1 MLNRRELIAGMGLLA
16 CPFVMGGCESRLSGF
31 LSSSD
36 THPDGYPTVEAV
48 RFIGSYLADRTNGR
62 LDVKVFP
69 GGQFGSETDT
79 LEIASFGGLDMT
91 RVNLAPLNSI
101 EGTTIALSLPF
112 IFRSTS
118 HMRRVVD
125 SEIGDEVL
133 ASLARHG
140 LIGLCIYDSGER
152 SVYNNRRPIVTP
164 DDLRGLK
171 LRVPA
176 SDLYIAMINALGA
189 NAVPIPL
196 GEVYQ
201 ALAQGVIDGAE
212 NNWPSLE
219 SGRHYEV
226 APFYSLTN
234 HLMTPEV
241 LVMGKP
247 TWDGLTQAEQLLV
260 REAAKA
266 SVDVMRQAWDQRV
279 NDARAALVNAGIRIN
294 AVDPEPFA
302 ERMKP
307 VWNRFIV
314 TDRQRSQVARILAM
328 AEA

>member
-1 MLNRRELIAGMGLLA
+1 MIDRRQLISGAGLLA
-16 CPFVMGGCESRLSGF
+16 CSLALGACESRLAG
-31 LSSSD
+31 LLTSSD

-48 RFIGSYLADRTNGR
+48 KFIHRYLADRTNGE
-62 LDVKVFP
+62 LGVKVFP
-69 GGQFGSETDT
+69 GGQFGSESDT

-101 EGTTIALSLPF
+101 EPATLALSLPF
-112 IFRSTS
+112 IFRSTE

-133 ASLARHG
+133 ASLSRHN
-140 LIGLCIYDSGER
+140 LIGLCFYDSGER
-152 SVYNNRRPIVTP
+152 SVYNNRRPIITP
-164 DDLRGLK
+164 EDMRGLK

-176 SDLYIAMINALGA
+176 SDLYIAMINALDA

-219 SGRHYEV
+219 VGRHFEV

-247 TWDGLTQAEQLLV
+247 TWDNLSAGERSLV

-266 SVDVMRQAWDQRV
+266 SVKVMRKEWDKRV
-279 NDARAALVNAGIRIN
+279 AGAQAALAKAGLKIN
-294 AVDPEPFA
+294 EVDREQFA
-302 ERMKP
+302 QRMKP
-307 VWNRFIV
+307 VWDRFIV
-314 TDRQRSQVARILAM
+314 TDAQRSQVAGIMAM
-328 AEA
+328 AKE